1 MKLWE
6 TGEITDLVY
15 LEQLEMERNRKIEGV
30 ALFCKE
36 LTYFED
42 NIKGRNRSP
51 AEKKKDCRKCSKA
64 SQRLARN
71 GL

>member
-42 NIKGRNRSP
+42 NKR
-51 AEKKKDCRKCSKA
+51 KKSKSCRKEK
-64 SQRLARN
+64 
-71 GL
+71 GLQKMQ

>member
-15 LEQLEMERNRKIEGV
+15 LEQLKMERNRKIEGV

-42 NIKGRNRSP
+42 NIK
-51 AEKKKDCRKCSKA
+51 EEIEVLQKM
-64 SQRLARN
+64 Q
-71 GL
+71 